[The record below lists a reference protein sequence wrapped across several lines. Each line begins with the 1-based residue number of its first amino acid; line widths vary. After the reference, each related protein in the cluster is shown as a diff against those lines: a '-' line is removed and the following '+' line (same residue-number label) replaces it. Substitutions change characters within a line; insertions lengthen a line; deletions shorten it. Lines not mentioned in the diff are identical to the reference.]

1 MALSFWDT
9 QIYIIFLNNKQKCK
23 FFIIFA
29 LRLTTKIKRMKKAF
43 LFIMVCGALLL
54 ATSCNNNSLRNK
66 KYKSVHEEAIALAL
80 PDSEVAT
87 FPQKYKAQRAASVIL
102 VNYVEQ
108 KDSTYYLTISREDA
122 KKLGVDG
129 DLYDNVVKDLDNTNN
144 AIKEINKKGE
154 KIELLDVEKVKE
166 DARRI
171 RASK

>member
-1 MALSFWDT
+1 
-9 QIYIIFLNNKQKCK
+9 
-23 FFIIFA
+23 
-29 LRLTTKIKRMKKAF
+29 MKKAF
-43 LFIMVCGALLL
+43 LFILACGALLL

-102 VNYVEQ
+102 IDYIEQ

-129 DLYDNVVKDLDNTNN
+129 DLYDNIKKSLDNTNN
-144 AIKEINKKGE
+144 AIKELKKKGE

>member
-1 MALSFWDT
+1 M
-9 QIYIIFLNNKQKCK
+9 
-23 FFIIFA
+23 
-29 LRLTTKIKRMKKAF
+29 RMKKAF
-43 LFIMVCGALLL
+43 LFVVTCGILIFA
-54 ATSCNNNSLRNK
+54 SCDSGVKNSVKTR
-66 KYKSVHEEAIALAL
+66 KYKSLHEEAIALAL

-87 FPQKYKAQRAASVIL
+87 FPEKYKAQRAASVIL
-102 VNYVEQ
+102 IDYIEQ

-129 DLYDNVVKDLDNTNN
+129 DLYDNIKKSLDNTNN
-144 AIKEINKKGE
+144 GIKELNKKGE

>member
-1 MALSFWDT
+1 
-9 QIYIIFLNNKQKCK
+9 
-23 FFIIFA
+23 
-29 LRLTTKIKRMKKAF
+29 MKKAF
-43 LFIMVCGALLL
+43 LFILACGALLL

-87 FPQKYKAQRAASVIL
+87 FPEKYKAQRAASVIL
-102 VNYVEQ
+102 IDYIEQ

-129 DLYDNVVKDLDNTNN
+129 DLYDNIKKSLDNTNN
-144 AIKEINKKGE
+144 GIKELNKKGE

>member
-1 MALSFWDT
+1 
-9 QIYIIFLNNKQKCK
+9 
-23 FFIIFA
+23 
-29 LRLTTKIKRMKKAF
+29 MKKAF
-43 LFIMVCGALLL
+43 LFILACGALLL
-54 ATSCNNNSLRNK
+54 ATSCNSNSLRNK

-102 VNYVEQ
+102 IDYIEQ

-122 KKLGVDG
+122 KELGVDG

-144 AIKEINKKGE
+144 AIKELNKKGE

-171 RASK
+171 RPSK

>member
-1 MALSFWDT
+1 MA
-9 QIYIIFLNNKQKCK
+9 CVP
-23 FFIIFA
+23 
-29 LRLTTKIKRMKKAF
+29 
-43 LFIMVCGALLL
+43 IMIESPGRA
-54 ATSCNNNSLRNK
+54 AQRHTS
-66 KYKSVHEEAIALAL
+66 KSVHEEAIALAL

-102 VNYVEQ
+102 TEYVEQ
-108 KDSTYYLTISREDA
+108 KDSSFYLTISREDA

-144 AIKEINKKGE
+144 AIKELNKKGE

>member
-1 MALSFWDT
+1 M
-9 QIYIIFLNNKQKCK
+9 
-23 FFIIFA
+23 
-29 LRLTTKIKRMKKAF
+29 
-43 LFIMVCGALLL
+43 LL

-87 FPQKYKAQRAASVIL
+87 FPKKYKAQRAASVIL
-102 VNYVEQ
+102 IDYIEQ

-129 DLYDNVVKDLDNTNN
+129 DLYDNIKKSLDNTNN
-144 AIKEINKKGE
+144 GIKELNKKGE

>member
-1 MALSFWDT
+1 
-9 QIYIIFLNNKQKCK
+9 
-23 FFIIFA
+23 
-29 LRLTTKIKRMKKAF
+29 MKKTF
-43 LFIMVCGALLL
+43 LFILACGALLL
-54 ATSCNNNSLRNK
+54 ATSCNSNSLRNK

-87 FPQKYKAQRAASVIL
+87 FPEKYKAQRAASVIL
-102 VNYVEQ
+102 IDYIEQ

-129 DLYDNVVKDLDNTNN
+129 DLYDNIKKSLDNTNN
-144 AIKEINKKGE
+144 GIKELNKKGE

>member
-1 MALSFWDT
+1 
-9 QIYIIFLNNKQKCK
+9 
-23 FFIIFA
+23 
-29 LRLTTKIKRMKKAF
+29 MKKAF
-43 LFIMVCGALLL
+43 LFVVTCGILIFA
-54 ATSCNNNSLRNK
+54 SCDSGVKNSVKNR
-66 KYKSVHEEAIALAL
+66 KYKSLHEEAIALAL

-87 FPQKYKAQRAASVIL
+87 FPEKYKAQRAASVIL
-102 VNYVEQ
+102 IDYIEQ

-129 DLYDNVVKDLDNTNN
+129 DLYDNIKKSLDNTNN
-144 AIKEINKKGE
+144 GIKELNKKGE

>member
-1 MALSFWDT
+1 
-9 QIYIIFLNNKQKCK
+9 
-23 FFIIFA
+23 
-29 LRLTTKIKRMKKAF
+29 MKKAF
-43 LFIMVCGALLL
+43 LFILACGALLL
-54 ATSCNNNSLRNK
+54 ATSCNSNSLRNK

-102 VNYVEQ
+102 IDYIEQ

-129 DLYDNVVKDLDNTNN
+129 DLYDNIKKSLDNTNN
-144 AIKEINKKGE
+144 GIKELNKKGE

>member
-1 MALSFWDT
+1 M
-9 QIYIIFLNNKQKCK
+9 
-23 FFIIFA
+23 
-29 LRLTTKIKRMKKAF
+29 
-43 LFIMVCGALLL
+43 
-54 ATSCNNNSLRNK
+54 
-66 KYKSVHEEAIALAL
+66 AL

-129 DLYDNVVKDLDNTNN
+129 DLYDNVKKSLNNTNN
-144 AIKEINKKGE
+144 AIKELNKKGE

-166 DARRI
+166 DARKI

>member
-1 MALSFWDT
+1 
-9 QIYIIFLNNKQKCK
+9 
-23 FFIIFA
+23 
-29 LRLTTKIKRMKKAF
+29 MKKAF
-43 LFIMVCGALLL
+43 LFIFACGALLL
-54 ATSCNNNSLRNK
+54 VTSCNNNSLRNK
-66 KYKSVHEEAIALAL
+66 KYKSVHEEAVALAL

-87 FPQKYKAQRAASVIL
+87 FPEKYKAQRAASVIL
-102 VNYVEQ
+102 IDYIEQ

-129 DLYDNVVKDLDNTNN
+129 DLYDNIKKSLDNTNN
-144 AIKEINKKGE
+144 GIKELNKKGE

>member
-1 MALSFWDT
+1 
-9 QIYIIFLNNKQKCK
+9 
-23 FFIIFA
+23 
-29 LRLTTKIKRMKKAF
+29 MKKTF
-43 LFIMVCGALLL
+43 LFILACGALLL
-54 ATSCNNNSLRNK
+54 ATSCNSNSLRNK

-87 FPQKYKAQRAASVIL
+87 FPKKYKAQRAASVIL
-102 VNYVEQ
+102 IDYIEQ

-129 DLYDNVVKDLDNTNN
+129 DLYDNIKKSLDNTNN
-144 AIKEINKKGE
+144 GIKELNKKGE

>member
-1 MALSFWDT
+1 
-9 QIYIIFLNNKQKCK
+9 
-23 FFIIFA
+23 
-29 LRLTTKIKRMKKAF
+29 MKKAF
-43 LFIMVCGALLL
+43 LFILACGALLL
-54 ATSCNNNSLRNK
+54 ATSCNSNSLRNK

-87 FPQKYKAQRAASVIL
+87 FPKKYKAQRAASVIL
-102 VNYVEQ
+102 IDYIEQ

-129 DLYDNVVKDLDNTNN
+129 DLYDNIKKSLDNTNN
-144 AIKEINKKGE
+144 GIKELNKKGE

>member
-1 MALSFWDT
+1 
-9 QIYIIFLNNKQKCK
+9 
-23 FFIIFA
+23 
-29 LRLTTKIKRMKKAF
+29 MKKAF
-43 LFIMVCGALLL
+43 LFILACGALLL

-102 VNYVEQ
+102 IDYIEQ

-129 DLYDNVVKDLDNTNN
+129 DLYDNIKKSLDNTNN
-144 AIKEINKKGE
+144 AIKELNKKGE

>member
-1 MALSFWDT
+1 
-9 QIYIIFLNNKQKCK
+9 
-23 FFIIFA
+23 
-29 LRLTTKIKRMKKAF
+29 MKKAF
-43 LFIMVCGALLL
+43 LFVVTCGILIFA
-54 ATSCNNNSLRNK
+54 SCDSGVKNSVKTR
-66 KYKSVHEEAIALAL
+66 KYKSLHEEAIALAL

-87 FPQKYKAQRAASVIL
+87 FPEKYKAQRAASVIL
-102 VNYVEQ
+102 IDYIEQ

-129 DLYDNVVKDLDNTNN
+129 DLYDNVKKSLDNTNN
-144 AIKEINKKGE
+144 GIKELNKKGE

>member
-1 MALSFWDT
+1 
-9 QIYIIFLNNKQKCK
+9 
-23 FFIIFA
+23 
-29 LRLTTKIKRMKKAF
+29 MKKAF
-43 LFIMVCGALLL
+43 LFIFACGALLL

-102 VNYVEQ
+102 TEYVEQ
-108 KDSTYYLTISREDA
+108 KDSSFYLTISREDA

-144 AIKEINKKGE
+144 AIKELNKKGE

>member
-1 MALSFWDT
+1 
-9 QIYIIFLNNKQKCK
+9 
-23 FFIIFA
+23 
-29 LRLTTKIKRMKKAF
+29 MKKAF
-43 LFIMVCGALLL
+43 LFILACGALLL

-66 KYKSVHEEAIALAL
+66 KYKSVHEEAVALAL

-87 FPQKYKAQRAASVIL
+87 FPEKYKAQRAASVIL
-102 VNYVEQ
+102 IDYIEQ

-129 DLYDNVVKDLDNTNN
+129 DLYDNIKKSLDNTNN
-144 AIKEINKKGE
+144 GIKELNKKGE

>member
-1 MALSFWDT
+1 
-9 QIYIIFLNNKQKCK
+9 
-23 FFIIFA
+23 
-29 LRLTTKIKRMKKAF
+29 MKKAF
-43 LFIMVCGALLL
+43 LFIFACGALLL

-87 FPQKYKAQRAASVIL
+87 FPEKYKAQRAASVIL
-102 VNYVEQ
+102 TEYVEQ
-108 KDSTYYLTISREDA
+108 KDSSFYLTISREDA
-122 KKLGVDG
+122 KELGVDG
-129 DLYDNVVKDLDNTNN
+129 DLYDNVVKDLNNTNN
-144 AIKEINKKGE
+144 AIKELNKKGE

>member
-43 LFIMVCGALLL
+43 LFIFACGALLL
-54 ATSCNNNSLRNK
+54 ATSCNNNSLRNR
-66 KYKSVHEEAIALAL
+66 KYKSLHEEAVALAL

-87 FPQKYKAQRAASVIL
+87 FPEKYKAQRAASVIL
-102 VNYVEQ
+102 TEYVEQ
-108 KDSTYYLTISREDA
+108 KDSSFYLTISREDA
-122 KKLGVDG
+122 KELGVDG

-144 AIKEINKKGE
+144 AIKEMNKKGE

>member
-1 MALSFWDT
+1 
-9 QIYIIFLNNKQKCK
+9 
-23 FFIIFA
+23 
-29 LRLTTKIKRMKKAF
+29 MKKAF
-43 LFIMVCGALLL
+43 LFVVTCGILIFA
-54 ATSCNNNSLRNK
+54 SCDSGVKNSVRNR
-66 KYKSVHEEAIALAL
+66 KYKSLHEEAIALAL

-87 FPQKYKAQRAASVIL
+87 FPEKYKAQRAASVIL
-102 VNYVEQ
+102 IDYIEQ

-129 DLYDNVVKDLDNTNN
+129 DLYDNIKKSLDNTNN
-144 AIKEINKKGE
+144 GIKELNKKGE

>member
-1 MALSFWDT
+1 
-9 QIYIIFLNNKQKCK
+9 
-23 FFIIFA
+23 
-29 LRLTTKIKRMKKAF
+29 MKKAF
-43 LFIMVCGALLL
+43 LFIFACGALLL
-54 ATSCNNNSLRNK
+54 ATSCNSNSLRNK

-102 VNYVEQ
+102 TEYVEQ
-108 KDSTYYLTISREDA
+108 KDSSFYLTISREDA
-122 KKLGVDG
+122 KELGVDG

-144 AIKEINKKGE
+144 GIKEMNKKGE

>member
-1 MALSFWDT
+1 
-9 QIYIIFLNNKQKCK
+9 
-23 FFIIFA
+23 
-29 LRLTTKIKRMKKAF
+29 MKKAF
-43 LFIMVCGALLL
+43 LFVVTCGILIFA
-54 ATSCNNNSLRNK
+54 SCDSGVKNSVKTR
-66 KYKSVHEEAIALAL
+66 KYKSLHEEAVALAL

-87 FPQKYKAQRAASVIL
+87 FPKKYKAQRAASVIL
-102 VNYVEQ
+102 IDYIEQ

-129 DLYDNVVKDLDNTNN
+129 DLYDNIKKSLDNTNN
-144 AIKEINKKGE
+144 GIKELNKKGE

>member
-1 MALSFWDT
+1 
-9 QIYIIFLNNKQKCK
+9 
-23 FFIIFA
+23 
-29 LRLTTKIKRMKKAF
+29 MKKAF
-43 LFIMVCGALLL
+43 LFVVTCGILIFA
-54 ATSCNNNSLRNK
+54 SCDSGVKNSVK
-66 KYKSVHEEAIALAL
+66 TIKYKSLHEEAVALAL

-87 FPQKYKAQRAASVIL
+87 FPEKYKAQRAASVIL
-102 VNYVEQ
+102 IDYIEQ

-129 DLYDNVVKDLDNTNN
+129 DLYDNIKKSLDNTNN
-144 AIKEINKKGE
+144 GIKELNKKGE

>member
-1 MALSFWDT
+1 
-9 QIYIIFLNNKQKCK
+9 
-23 FFIIFA
+23 
-29 LRLTTKIKRMKKAF
+29 MKKAF

-129 DLYDNVVKDLDNTNN
+129 DLYDNVKKSLNNTNN
-144 AIKEINKKGE
+144 AIKELNKKGE

-166 DARRI
+166 DARKI

>member
-1 MALSFWDT
+1 
-9 QIYIIFLNNKQKCK
+9 
-23 FFIIFA
+23 
-29 LRLTTKIKRMKKAF
+29 MKKAF
-43 LFIMVCGALLL
+43 LFVVTCGILIFA
-54 ATSCNNNSLRNK
+54 SCDSGVKNSVKTR
-66 KYKSVHEEAIALAL
+66 KYKSLHEEAVALAL

-87 FPQKYKAQRAASVIL
+87 FPEKYKAQRAASVIL
-102 VNYVEQ
+102 IDYIEQ

-129 DLYDNVVKDLDNTNN
+129 DLYDNIKKSLDNTNN
-144 AIKEINKKGE
+144 GIKELNKKGE

>member
-1 MALSFWDT
+1 M
-9 QIYIIFLNNKQKCK
+9 
-23 FFIIFA
+23 
-29 LRLTTKIKRMKKAF
+29 RMKKAF
-43 LFIMVCGALLL
+43 LFVVTCGILIFA
-54 ATSCNNNSLRNK
+54 SCDSGVKNSVKTR
-66 KYKSVHEEAIALAL
+66 KYKSLHEEAVALAL

-87 FPQKYKAQRAASVIL
+87 FPEKYKAQRAAAVIL
-102 VNYVEQ
+102 TEYIEQ

-129 DLYDNVVKDLDNTNN
+129 DLYDNIKKSLDNTNN
-144 AIKEINKKGE
+144 GIKELNKKGE